1 MNLAI
6 TLLVVV
12 AVASVIGTVLQQ
24 NEAYTDYRIEFGDFW
39 FEVFRV
45 LGLYNVYSASWF
57 LFILAFLVVST
68 LVCVTR
74 HLPAVWR
81 EVTRYRDHVRAR
93 SLTALRNHRRW
104 ELAIR
109 PETAASLASGVMG
122 RGGYRRRASERS
134 GGTRV
139 IAGMKGR
146 ANRLGYVMTHLAVV
160 IIAVGALIDANLG
173 VKWLSYLGDLEV
185 VTEDRSMSQMPPDS
199 RLPVG
204 TTSFRG
210 TVYIAEGQS
219 ADGVF
224 LPIRDGHLLQELPF
238 TIRLE
243 DFRIRHYDSGQP
255 KAFESDLVIE
265 DERLEEP
272 LERTISVNDPLHY
285 RGYAIYQA
293 DFNDGGSKLDMRL
306 WPLNG
311 PSGEGESLAGRV
323 GEQLTVTV
331 NGDDRTIELTDFS
344 VFNVRPSEAGEGT
357 STDPR
362 DVETGRDFENVG
374 PSFKYKLRRPSGEAK
389 EFHNF
394 LAPMRFDGAYYFL
407 SGVRA
412 APGEPFRYLR
422 IPADDAGSPRRFM
435 AFLNRMDNARRVREA
450 TRAAA
455 EQLLGQFG
463 IDRGGELAERVAG
476 TARGMIERLRRGG
489 FAAVE
494 EHLQAQFDSDAV
506 GDERRQTLVRFSR
519 TVLERSL
526 MQLYRRTLAAEQDT
540 QPAEVVLEDSD
551 RRFFRDALEGISGLA
566 QYEAPLW
573 LELETFEHVQ
583 ASGLQITRTP
593 GKWVVYSGFGLLI
606 GGVFL
611 MFYVPHRRL
620 WALVIPQEGATE
632 IILAGTSK
640 RQPAAFAGEF
650 AALADTLDAELQ
662 QAIQDHD

>member
-1 MNLAI
+1 
-6 TLLVVV
+6 
-12 AVASVIGTVLQQ
+12 
-24 NEAYTDYRIEFGDFW
+24 
-39 FEVFRV
+39 
-45 LGLYNVYSASWF
+45 
-57 LFILAFLVVST
+57 
-68 LVCVTR
+68 
-74 HLPAVWR
+74 
-81 EVTRYRDHVRAR
+81 
-93 SLTALRNHRRW
+93 
-104 ELAIR
+104 
-109 PETAASLASGVMG
+109 
-122 RGGYRRRASERS
+122 
-134 GGTRV
+134 
-139 IAGMKGR
+139 
-146 ANRLGYVMTHLAVV
+146 
-160 IIAVGALIDANLG
+160 
-173 VKWLSYLGDLEV
+173 
-185 VTEDRSMSQMPPDS
+185 
-199 RLPVG
+199 
-204 TTSFRG
+204 
-210 TVYIAEGQS
+210 
-219 ADGVF
+219 
-224 LPIRDGHLLQELPF
+224 
-238 TIRLE
+238 
-243 DFRIRHYDSGQP
+243 
-255 KAFESDLVIE
+255 
-265 DERLEEP
+265 
-272 LERTISVNDPLHY
+272 
-285 RGYAIYQA
+285 
-293 DFNDGGSKLDMRL
+293 
-306 WPLNG
+306 
-311 PSGEGESLAGRV
+311 
-323 GEQLTVTV
+323 
-331 NGDDRTIELTDFS
+331 
-344 VFNVRPSEAGEGT
+344 
-357 STDPR
+357 
-362 DVETGRDFENVG
+362 
-374 PSFKYKLRRPSGEAK
+374 
-389 EFHNF
+389 
-394 LAPMRFDGAYYFL
+394 MRFDGAYYFL

>member
-24 NEAYTDYRIEFGDFW
+24 NQSYTDYRIEFGGFW

-45 LGLYNVYSASWF
+45 LGLYNVYSAGWF

-68 LVCVTR
+68 FVCVTR

-81 EVTRYRDHVRAR
+81 EVSRYRDHVRAR

-104 ELAIR
+104 ELTLG
-109 PETAASLASGVMG
+109 TAAAASRASGVMG
-122 RGGYRRRASERS
+122 RGGYRRRAAERS

-160 IIAVGALIDANLG
+160 VIGIGALIDANLLM
-173 VKWLSYLGDLEV
+173 KWRSQFGDLEV
-185 VTEDRSMSQMPPDS
+185 VTQDLSMSQMPPDS

-210 TVYIAEGQS
+210 TVYIGEGQS

-224 LPIRDGHLLQELPF
+224 LPVRDGHLLQELPF

-265 DERLEEP
+265 DDRLDEP

-285 RGYAIYQA
+285 RGHAIYQA
-293 DFNDGGSKLDMRL
+293 DFDDGGSKLDMRL
-306 WPLNG
+306 WPLKG
-311 PSGEGESLAGRV
+311 PSGDGESLAGRV
-323 GEQLTVTV
+323 GEQLEVTV
-331 NGDDRTIELTDFS
+331 NGEQRTIELTDFS
-344 VFNVRPSEAGEGT
+344 VFNVRPSKASEGG

-362 DVETGRDFENVG
+362 DVEAGRDFQNVG

-394 LAPMRFDGAYYFL
+394 LAPMRFDGASYFL

-412 APGEPFRYLR
+412 APGEPFQYLR
-422 IPADDAGSPRRFM
+422 IPADPAGSPRRFM
-435 AFLNRMDNARRVREA
+435 AFLARLDNPGRVREA
-450 TRAAA
+450 AEVAAA
-455 EQLLGQFG
+455 RLLDQFG
-463 IDRGGELAERVAG
+463 IDRGGELARRVAG

-494 EHLQAQFDSDAV
+494 EHLTAQFDSDAV
-506 GDERRQTLVRFSR
+506 GDERRRTLVRFSR

-526 MQLYRRTLAAEQDT
+526 MQLYRRTVAAERDT
-540 QPAEVVLEDSD
+540 DADAVSLDDAD
-551 RRFFRDALEGISGLA
+551 RRFFRDALEAISGLA
-566 QYEAPLW
+566 QYEAPFW
-573 LELETFEHVQ
+573 LELESFEHVQ

-593 GKWVVYSGFGLLI
+593 GKGVVYSGFGLLI

-611 MFYVPHRRL
+611 MFYVPHRRV
-620 WALVIPQEGATE
+620 WALVIPHEETTE
-632 IILAGTSK
+632 VILAGTSK
-640 RQPAAFAGEF
+640 RQSAAFAGEF
-650 AALADTLDAELQ
+650 TALADTLDAELRR
-662 QAIQDHD
+662 ATEDSD